1 MDIQHNR
8 IRGFEMEYDGTE
20 RSTVERRSPPPVS
33 GRGMLRV
40 VTWGLGAGMFG
51 GLIGSLIAFTC
62 INYFANVHT
71 TEKADPV
78 AIANTYIVYTTF
90 VIAAVAAV
98 LTLAGLIFSQH
109 FATDKETHLA
119 HAFDS
124 LLELLKND
132 EKKAQAAAKQL
143 IIHPDVVRFLE
154 ESLRDRVDAE
164 IKRRSNAA
172 STKLAHAKDEHDA
185 VAQLNDEL
193 SKF

>member
-1 MDIQHNR
+1 M
-8 IRGFEMEYDGTE
+8 GYDGTE
-20 RSTVERRSPPPVS
+20 RRLDTRRSPAANGHVV
-33 GRGMLRV
+33 LRI

-51 GLIGSLIAFTC
+51 GLIGGLIAFTC
-62 INYFANVHT
+62 INYFANVHA

-124 LLELLKND
+124 FLELLRND

-143 IIHPDVVRFLE
+143 INHPDVVRFLE
-154 ESLRDRVDAE
+154 DALRDRVDAE
-164 IKRRSNAA
+164 ITRRRSAA
-172 STKLAHAKDEHDA
+172 NSRLANAKDEHDA

-193 SKF
+193 AS